1 MGEVLWIPHF
11 HLDSLPVTATIRER
25 RGRPK
30 YLALCG
36 FRAYGADRRRDG
48 TEREACSGV
57 VQLIVEFAASPGQ
70 LEDVLT
76 ALQAVMRPAR
86 LDRRCASASIWC
98 DPEDACALMYV
109 EEWLD
114 AAQFA
119 LEVRG
124 ERMGRLLELVE
135 SATRAPT
142 IEVRSIESVR
152 GLDYLA
158 AIRLGHRDEETPVPL
173 PDA

>member
-1 MGEVLWIPHF
+1 
-11 HLDSLPVTATIRER
+11 
-25 RGRPK
+25 
-30 YLALCG
+30 
-36 FRAYGADRRRDG
+36 
-48 TEREACSGV
+48 
-57 VQLIVEFAASPGQ
+57 
-70 LEDVLT
+70 
-76 ALQAVMRPAR
+76 
-86 LDRRCASASIWC
+86 
-98 DPEDACALMYV
+98 MYV

-114 AAQFA
+114 AAEFA

-142 IEVRSIESVR
+142 IEVRSIGSVR

-158 AIRLGHRDEETPVPL
+158 AIRLGHHGEETAVPL

>member
-1 MGEVLWIPHF
+1 
-11 HLDSLPVTATIRER
+11 
-25 RGRPK
+25 
-30 YLALCG
+30 
-36 FRAYGADRRRDG
+36 
-48 TEREACSGV
+48 
-57 VQLIVEFAASPGQ
+57 
-70 LEDVLT
+70 
-76 ALQAVMRPAR
+76 
-86 LDRRCASASIWC
+86 
-98 DPEDACALMYV
+98 MYV

-114 AAQFA
+114 DAQFA

-124 ERMGRLLELVE
+124 DRMGRLLELVE

-158 AIRLGHRDEETPVPL
+158 AIRLGHHDEETAVPL